1 MKYTGVW
8 VYVVGILM
16 FIWGFCQLGYAF
28 MDFHLPITIPFTEW
42 GSILGEEELFSDV
55 QLGLAF
61 SCIFSGIG
69 MLIFNRWSRILAIW
83 IIWTFSAFF
92 FYIFL
97 LVGPL
102 EFEEFFVQKFAVFFT
117 ISLILLWFFN
127 QEKTREILN
136 SEPAKKHNR
145 LIPFFTFLQIA
156 LGLFV
161 YINLSAQLPLIFK
174 NAKFPEIQ
182 SVNYVPEKKHFYK
195 AQYERTEFP
204 LPFTMAV
211 PIGTTL
217 VSLNQVSGF
226 GKNQCDIHLQTPGR
240 AEMIFLSRQTP
251 VQQEW
256 GSSQTQ
262 EFFDRIHSL
271 TPYAYA
277 RKIFSDRNSI
287 IYWRARNELGQ
298 WGGDEIHEVNMSGLQ
313 GFVVKAEKPGELFE
327 KPIRWYFDFNLYIK
341 EKDAGGGKIFVMKG
355 GQKISSSILAT
366 LEPRWN
372 KNKTAFDFH
381 QDGLGWVK
389 KKNYEKAKMSFA
401 SALCMDE
408 NNPDYH
414 YSLGKVFYSVSE
426 FEQADRHLTK
436 AMVLNVEPP
445 EAKELFIK
453 IRKKLGKPE
462 QLDSKEK
469 V

>member
-1 MKYTGVW
+1 
-8 VYVVGILM
+8 
-16 FIWGFCQLGYAF
+16 
-28 MDFHLPITIPFTEW
+28 
-42 GSILGEEELFSDV
+42 
-55 QLGLAF
+55 
-61 SCIFSGIG
+61 
-69 MLIFNRWSRILAIW
+69 
-83 IIWTFSAFF
+83 
-92 FYIFL
+92 
-97 LVGPL
+97 
-102 EFEEFFVQKFAVFFT
+102 
-117 ISLILLWFFN
+117 
-127 QEKTREILN
+127 
-136 SEPAKKHNR
+136 
-145 LIPFFTFLQIA
+145 
-156 LGLFV
+156 
-161 YINLSAQLPLIFK
+161 
-174 NAKFPEIQ
+174 
-182 SVNYVPEKKHFYK
+182 
-195 AQYERTEFP
+195 
-204 LPFTMAV
+204 MAV